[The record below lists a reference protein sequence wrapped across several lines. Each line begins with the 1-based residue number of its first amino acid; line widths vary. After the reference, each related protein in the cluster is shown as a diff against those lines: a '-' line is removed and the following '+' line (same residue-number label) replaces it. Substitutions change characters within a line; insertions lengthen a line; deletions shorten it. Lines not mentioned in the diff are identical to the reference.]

1 MLANPNN
8 FNEADNSA
16 NRSLI
21 SKHLFRKKFAT
32 ALLSALCFVG
42 TATAYAE
49 TYQVVYHIVEKGDT
63 LTKLSKKFNVPVDEM
78 KKLNQLKSDTINTED
93 RLLIPINKVSI
104 KQSTNKPANKST
116 KKTTKKTNN
125 KTSKKTNSKNSNKT
139 TKQTKNS
146 KTKLDG
152 KKYQAKSGDTLSG
165 IASKHR
171 ITLASLLDANNI
183 NRDYP
188 LKAGDILV
196 LPKGSSSQP
205 DSKEN
210 NKKDS
215 KKTTTANKNKQTTSK
230 KTQKKLKKGQMT
242 YTIQSGDTLESI
254 AKKFSMSQAELESI
268 NDIQNINLLKAGEK
282 LTVNKVTPKTKQTDK
297 AKKIKRDV
305 NKKQEKTQTTVKKQS
320 NKAKQTSKN
329 NVVTYV
335 VQSGDNLTT
344 IANLFSVSRQLLI
357 ESNQL
362 ENNDYL
368 VVGQVLQIPKS
379 AKSKADQ
386 PVSKGKIK
394 DTVNKAVRS
403 ATY

>member
-1 MLANPNN
+1 MLANLNI
-8 FNEADNSA
+8 FNEANHIT
-16 NRSLI
+16 NKLLTNKR
-21 SKHLFRKKFAT
+21 LFRKKLAT
-32 ALLSALCFVG
+32 ALLSVFCFTG
-42 TATAYAE
+42 ITTAQAE

-63 LTKLSKKFNVPVDEM
+63 LTKLSKKFNVSVAEM
-78 KKLNQLKSDTINTED
+78 KKVNQLKSDAINTED
-93 RLLIPINKVSI
+93 RLLIPINKVSL
-104 KQSTNKPANKST
+104 KKSTNKST
-116 KKTTKKTNN
+116 KKATK
-125 KTSKKTNSKNSNKT
+125 KTSKKTNNKNSNKT

-152 KKYQAKSGDTLSG
+152 KKYQVKSGDTLSG

-171 ITLASLLDANNI
+171 ITLANLLDANNI

-196 LPKGSSSQP
+196 LPKASSSQAN
-205 DSKEN
+205 SKEN

-215 KKTTTANKNKQTTSK
+215 KKTTTANKGKQTTSK

-242 YTIQSGDTLESI
+242 YTIQFGDTLDSI

-268 NDIQNINLLKAGEK
+268 NDIQNINLLKAGQK
-282 LTVNKVTPKTKQTDK
+282 LTVNKVTAKAKQTDANTTKQKQKQSNKTKQT
-297 AKKIKRDV
+297 
-305 NKKQEKTQTTVKKQS
+305 S
-320 NKAKQTSKN
+320 NN
-329 NVVTYV
+329 NAVTYV

-344 IANLFSVSRQLLI
+344 IANLFSVPRQLLI
-357 ESNQL
+357 KSNQL

-379 AKSKADQ
+379 AKLKTNQ
-386 PVSKGKIK
+386 PVSKAKIR